1 METDSKDIFIKFS
14 LKKLNPILA
23 AFLCDTEAYAVSSPL
38 SPGFG
43 VRACHSVVKKE
54 AW

>member
-1 METDSKDIFIKFS
+1 MEADSKGIFIKFS

-23 AFLCDTEAYAVSSPL
+23 AFLCDTEADTVSSPL
-38 SPGFG
+38 PLGFG
-43 VRACHSVVKKE
+43 DRARRSVVKKE